1 MLKGGAIV
9 AKIISLVDRAV
20 LPLPKLKKVAAYA
33 RVSSGKDEMLHS
45 LSAQVSYYSQLIQNH
60 AGWEY
65 VGVYSDKA
73 YTGTKNER
81 PQFQKLLSDCKLGKV
96 DMIITKSISR
106 FARNTLDT
114 LNVTRSLKDLGVD
127 VYFEKERIHSISS
140 DGELM
145 LTILASFAQGESL
158 SVSENCKWRIRK
170 QFKQGI
176 STSSKAIG
184 YDYKDN
190 EFEIVPEE
198 AKIVK
203 MIFSD
208 YLSGAGLHYIAKKL
222 INMGIKTYH
231 NKKWSRS
238 TLRKI
243 LQNEKYTGDLILQ
256 KTFIKD
262 HLSKQKCINKGELP
276 KYHIKDD
283 HEAIIDKDTFL
294 RVQNE
299 FKKRAESSS
308 KVDRTKKYPFTS
320 KIKCGLCGKNFN
332 RKISAKG
339 TNYEKIIWLCST
351 FNTYGKK
358 YCPSSRVPH
367 DVLEKLSAEVLKTK
381 EFDTELFNKEI
392 EQIIV
397 PSKGILEFV
406 FKNGNKIQK
415 TWHYASRSESWTD
428 EKKKLARERAL
439 RKESKVE
446 YSEKC
451 NSYTCNA

>member
-1 MLKGGAIV
+1 MLFPFGRDELLRICQFFRF
-9 AKIISLVDRAV
+9 IISV
-20 LPLPKLKKVAAYA
+20 
-33 RVSSGKDEMLHS
+33 
-45 LSAQVSYYSQLIQNH
+45 
-60 AGWEY
+60 Y
-65 VGVYSDKA
+65 VK
-73 YTGTKNER
+73 R
-81 PQFQKLLSDCKLGKV
+81 C
-96 DMIITKSISR
+96 
-106 FARNTLDT
+106 
-114 LNVTRSLKDLGVD
+114 VD

-145 LTILASFAQGESL
+145 LTILASFAQEESL

-170 QFKQGI
+170 QFQNGI

-198 AKIVK
+198 AEIVK

-208 YLSGAGLHYIAKKL
+208 YLSGAGLHAIAKKL
-222 INMGIKTYH
+222 IKMGIKTYH

-238 TLRKI
+238 TLRNI
-243 LQNEKYTGDLILQ
+243 LQNEKYIGDLILQ

-276 KYHIKDD
+276 
-283 HEAIIDKDTFL
+283 
-294 RVQNE
+294 
-299 FKKRAESSS
+299 
-308 KVDRTKKYPFTS
+308 KYPFTS

-415 TWHYASRSESWTD
+415 TWHYASRSESWTE
-428 EKKKLARERAL
+428 EKRQAARERAL

-451 NSYTCNA
+451 NSHTCNA